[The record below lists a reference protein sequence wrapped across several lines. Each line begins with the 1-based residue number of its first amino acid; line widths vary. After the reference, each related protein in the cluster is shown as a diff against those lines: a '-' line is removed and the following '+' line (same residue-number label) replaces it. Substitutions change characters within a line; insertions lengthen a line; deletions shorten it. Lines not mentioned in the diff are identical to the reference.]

1 MALENTELD
10 EIIAAKVK
18 EALESASGVEKPVV
32 AGPEKITILGKTY
45 EFNNRAEMEAALSQ
59 TFQKAAEQVEEV
71 RNQPAPQKEGSYV
84 TGKEAPTFS
93 QEHYIDLMGKGPK
106 GILDAFNYGLNH
118 SIFEGKSED
127 ASKTI
132 RESLAEAN
140 TLKQTVAVYQFR
152 ERHPEFQLTTENTK
166 IIDGLRNELG
176 QGFTLQGLEAA
187 YGVAQSRGLFPSPQV
202 LSYQQELIK
211 KGILPD
217 PTQQTQQTQPQGQES
232 WRNAPPPSISRTTT
246 TPNANLADI
255 AENLTF
261 EELEKALRK
270 AGQL

>member
-18 EALESASGVEKPVV
+18 EALESASGTKTEATPTV
-32 AGPEKITILGKTY
+32 GPEKITILGKTY
-45 EFNNRAEMEAALSQ
+45 EFNTRAEMEAALSQ
-59 TFQKAAEQVEEV
+59 TFQKTAEQLEAV
-71 RNQPAPQKEGSYV
+71 RNQPVPEKEGSYV

-118 SIFEGKSED
+118 SIFDGKVED

-152 ERHPEFQLTTENTK
+152 ERHPEFQLTAENTK
-166 IIDGLRNELG
+166 LIDGLRNELG

-187 YGVAQSRGLFPSPQV
+187 YGVAQSRGLIPSPQV

-211 KGILPD
+211 QGIIPD
-217 PTQQTQQTQPQGQES
+217 PSKQNQQPQSTG
-232 WRNAPPPSISRTTT
+232 
-246 TPNANLADI
+246 
-255 AENLTF
+255 
-261 EELEKALRK
+261 
-270 AGQL
+270 